1 MPYQEGK
8 DFSGVLIFYR
18 RCFSMLFDIFNQ
30 ENLILNNHKLGDTL
44 LLFLRTNSS
53 SLNYYKGEAIVDK
66 SELSRFLY

>member
-1 MPYQEGK
+1 
-8 DFSGVLIFYR
+8 
-18 RCFSMLFDIFNQ
+18 MLFDIFNQ

>member
-1 MPYQEGK
+1 MPYREEK
-8 DFSGVLIFYR
+8 DFSGILIFYR

-30 ENLILNNHKLGDTL
+30 ENLILNNHKLVDTL
-44 LLFLRTNSS
+44 LLLLRTNSS